1 MGVKLGSVIISSIYG
16 GLLPK
21 RMAKLHPE
29 VIDSFY
35 EIVKDV
41 KKLGGKLIIS
51 DMYRPWQV
59 QADLRRRKP
68 RLANPPGKSYHEAG
82 LAFDFDTGRLGI
94 PMAEFHA
101 IVRKFGWIPISSES
115 WHIQHPLD
123 TVGYKTIQE
132 AIKDVGNWAK

>member
-1 MGVKLGSVIISSIYG
+1 MKTLAPVIISSIYG

-21 RMAKLHPE
+21 RMAKLHPDI
-29 VIDSFY
+29 VDSFY

-41 KKLGGKLIIS
+41 KKAGGKLIVS
-51 DMYRPWQV
+51 DMFRPWEVQV
-59 QADLRRRKP
+59 DLRKRKP

-94 PMAEFHA
+94 PMAEFHR
-101 IVRKFGWIPISSES
+101 IIRKHGWEPIRSES
-115 WHIQHPLD
+115 WHIQHPLG
-123 TVGYKTIQE
+123 TVGYKTIAE